1 MSTIRTVSLAAE
13 RYAEALEA
21 LREADDIEDKA
32 RRAVDDLNRKR
43 EAACGYRK
51 TLERVM
57 AEALKAE
64 EIP

>member
-1 MSTIRTVSLAAE
+1 MSTIRAVSLAAT
-13 RYAEALEA
+13 RYAEALEL
-21 LREADDIEDKA
+21 LRDADDIEDKA
-32 RRAVDDLNRKR
+32 RRAVDDLRRKR
-43 EAACGYRK
+43 ESALGYRK

>member
-1 MSTIRTVSLAAE
+1 MSTIRSVSLAAE

-21 LREADDIEDKA
+21 LRDADDIEDKA

-43 EAACGYRK
+43 ESAEGYRK